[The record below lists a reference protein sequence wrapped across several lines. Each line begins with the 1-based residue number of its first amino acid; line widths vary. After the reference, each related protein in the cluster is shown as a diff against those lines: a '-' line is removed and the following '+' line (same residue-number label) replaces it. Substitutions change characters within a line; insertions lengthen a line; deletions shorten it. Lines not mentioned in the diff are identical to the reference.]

1 MEKRKHKMLRFICLF
16 IILVFI
22 LFLFRSCQSFGYD
35 FEYTYTSP
43 QGTNSF
49 IVKYDFVSRPV
60 IFKRG
65 FLWDKKIWEYPNS
78 GFMETVSFEPEWLSE
93 TQIRFIYDDVN
104 DEYDEEF
111 IITIPY

>member
-1 MEKRKHKMLRFICLF
+1 MEKRKHKMFRFICLF
-16 IILVFI
+16 IILVLI
-22 LFLFRSCQSFGYD
+22 LFLFRSYQSFGYD